1 MEKLNAYKT
10 QVADVLQSCR
20 TITWNSEVDHTIVQ
34 HNVELYPS
42 DKNSLVTELFMG
54 YHGNRVCDCMFLN
67 YVKGA
72 MTATDFANI
81 LNLKLTDR
89 WKHYLGIKLAEYNPM
104 WNVDGTEI
112 HTITTQYGKVTVSV
126 DGELNTTTHGND
138 TTSNTYGK
146 ENTSEQITDGHQN
159 TAYGKTDTS
168 EQLENGSQSTTY
180 DKTNTTEQLT
190 DGHQNTTHDESIGTT
205 HGESIG
211 TTHGM
216 TTTDTQTVVST
227 DTAQR
232 SAFDVG
238 LVDDTKHT
246 LNGGT
251 TTHAI
256 TGTDTEAH
264 SGTDNEVHSGTTN
277 ISTSNGKTTD
287 TEDGS
292 DSVSISQGK
301 IKDTLSGTDQTAISK
316 GKIKDTEGGSDSVT
330 NAYGDV
336 TTTNKGENLEANTGA
351 DVVTDKLVRGGNI
364 GVTMTQQLLTAEN
377 DFWSQFDFFEKW
389 FKDIAKEMSLPFY
402 E

>member
-1 MEKLNAYKT
+1 MEKLKEHQT
-10 QVADVLQSCR
+10 QVADVLQKCR
-20 TITWNSEVDHTIVQ
+20 TITWDSEVDGTTVH

-42 DKNSLVTELFMG
+42 DKNALVTELFMG

-81 LNLKLTDR
+81 LKLKLTDR
-89 WKHYLGIKLAEYNPM
+89 WKHMLGIKLAEYNPI

-112 HTITTQYGKVTVSV
+112 HTVTTQYGKVTVSV
-126 DGELNTTTHGND
+126 DGEVNTTTRGDD
-138 TTSNTYGK
+138 TTETEYGK

-159 TAYGKTDTS
+159 TTYGKTDTS

-180 DKTNTTEQLT
+180 GKTNTTEQLT
-190 DGHQNTTHDESIGTT
+190 DGHQNTTH
-205 HGESIG
+205 GESIG
-211 TTHGM
+211 TTHN
-216 TTTDTQTVVST
+216 TTLTDTQTVAGT
-227 DTAQR
+227 DTGQR
-232 SAFDVG
+232 SAFNAG
-238 LVDDTKHT
+238 LVDDVKHT
-246 LNGGT
+246 INDGT
-251 TTHAI
+251 TTHAT
-256 TGTDTEAH
+256 TGTDTEA
-264 SGTDNEVHSGTTN
+264 HSGTTN
-277 ISTSNGKTTD
+277 ISTSNGKTKD
-287 TEDGS
+287 TEGGS

-330 NAYGDV
+330 NTYGDV

-389 FKDIAKEMSLPFY
+389 FKDIAKEMTLPFY

>member
-20 TITWNSEVDHTIVQ
+20 TITWDSEVDHTIVQ
-34 HNVELYPS
+34 HTVELYAS
-42 DKNSLVTELFMG
+42 DKNPLVTELFMG

-67 YVKGA
+67 YINGA
-72 MTATDFANI
+72 MTSTDFANI
-81 LNLKLTDR
+81 LKLKLTDK
-89 WKHYLGIKLAEYNPM
+89 WKHMLGIKLAEYNPL
-104 WNVDGTEI
+104 WNVDGTEV

-126 DGELNTTTHGND
+126 DGETNNTTRDND

-146 ENTSEQITDGHQN
+146 ENTSEQI
-159 TAYGKTDTS
+159 A
-168 EQLENGSQSTTY
+168 
-180 DKTNTTEQLT
+180 
-190 DGHQNTTHDESIGTT
+190 DGHQNTTHGESIGTT

-216 TTTDTQTVVST
+216 TTTDTQTVVGT

-251 TTHAI
+251 STHAT
-256 TGTDTEAH
+256 TGTDTETH
-264 SGTDNEVHSGTTN
+264 SGNDTEVHGGTTN
-277 ISTSNGKTTD
+277 INTSNGKTTD
-287 TEDGS
+287 TEEGS
-292 DSVSISQGK
+292 NSVSISQGK
-301 IKDTLSGTDQTAISK
+301 IKDNLSGTDQTSISK
-316 GKIKDTEGGSDSVT
+316 GTIKDTEGGSDS
-330 NAYGDV
+330 
-336 TTTNKGENLEANTGA
+336 TTNTYGEVITTNSGESLEANTGA
-351 DVVTDKLVRGGNI
+351 DVVTDKFVRGGNI

-377 DFWSQFDFFEKW
+377 DFWSQFDFFEQW
-389 FKDIAKEMSLPFY
+389 FKDIVKEMSLPFY